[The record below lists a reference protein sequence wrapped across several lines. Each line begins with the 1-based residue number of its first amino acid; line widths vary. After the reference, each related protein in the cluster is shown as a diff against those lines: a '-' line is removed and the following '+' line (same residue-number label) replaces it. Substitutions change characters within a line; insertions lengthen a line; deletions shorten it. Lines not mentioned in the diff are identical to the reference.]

1 MLTTAR
7 RSLSLSGGRIIIDQT
22 AFPSYS
28 PNGQQF
34 PWEEDVDVI
43 NTPDIDPSFFTDD
56 PFKKMSNNAIDN
68 YMDDNMIIG
77 NQNSFNDE
85 TSQQS
90 IQQTLEDNVFI
101 DLSQLISES
110 TEENCM
116 TVTVNE
122 ESFVSPSHVLNN
134 TYIASTT
141 APVLHYLQPQKTIES
156 IVSSVSIP
164 VITNIIDM
172 TSSHSEQE
180 SYTLSQPQQVSSPS
194 HSSQS
199 LTPPMTSSPSY
210 IPSSSPA
217 LSYTSS
223 TTQSYFVPSVEAMN
237 TDSNATIDTIIET
250 KPELN
255 FLQPTVINDHL
266 YTLPSS
272 TSSKRKSSV
281 ETKDKYQQIRKKN
294 NMASKKSRITKRD
307 KQKQMDEKIAF
318 YVEDNKKC
326 KEMIDRME
334 KEIEWCKNY
343 LFSKVVGASK
353 SQTSK

>member
-1 MLTTAR
+1 MLTTTR
-7 RSLSLSGGRIIIDQT
+7 KSLSLSGGRIITDQT
-22 AFPSYS
+22 VFPSYS

-34 PWEEDVDVI
+34 PWDEDVDVI

-56 PFKKMSNNAIDN
+56 PFKKLSNTAIDH
-68 YMDDNMIIG
+68 YMDDNIIIG

-85 TSQQS
+85 TSHQS

-101 DLSQLISES
+101 DLSQLISQS
-110 TEENCM
+110 TDDNCM
-116 TVTVNE
+116 TEAVNE
-122 ESFVSPSHVLNN
+122 ESMVSPNDVLNN
-134 TYIASTT
+134 TFIASTT
-141 APVLHYLQPQKTIES
+141 ASVLHYLEPQS

-164 VITNIIDM
+164 VITNIVNI

-180 SYTLSQPQQVSSPS
+180 SYTLSQPQQVMASSPS
-194 HSSQS
+194 HSSHS

-210 IPSSSPA
+210 IPSPSPA

-223 TTQSYFVPSVEAMN
+223 TTHSYFVPSVEAMN
-237 TDSNATIDTIIET
+237 TDSNATIDTIVET
-250 KPELN
+250 KPELA

-266 YTLPSS
+266 YTRPTSS
-272 TSSKRKSSV
+272 SSKRKASV
-281 ETKDKYQQIRKKN
+281 ETKDNRYQQNRKKN

-307 KQKQMDEKIAF
+307 KQKQMDEKIAH
-318 YVEDNKKC
+318 YIEDNKKC

-343 LFSKVVGASK
+343 LFSKVVGAK

>member
-1 MLTTAR
+1 MR
-7 RSLSLSGGRIIIDQT
+7 KSLSLSGGRIVIDQT
-22 AFPSYS
+22 VFPSYS

-34 PWEEDVDVI
+34 PWDEDVDVI

-56 PFKKMSNNAIDN
+56 PFKKLSNTAIDN
-68 YMDDNMIIG
+68 YMDDNIIIG

-90 IQQTLEDNVFI
+90 IHQTLEDNVFI
-101 DLSQLISES
+101 DLSQLISQS
-110 TEENCM
+110 TDDCM
-116 TVTVNE
+116 TEAVNE
-122 ESFVSPSHVLNN
+122 ESIVSSNHLLNN
-134 TYIASTT
+134 TFIASTT
-141 APVLHYLQPQKTIES
+141 APVLHYLEPQKTIES
-156 IVSSVSIP
+156 FVSSVSIP

-180 SYTLSQPQQVSSPS
+180 SYTLSQPQQVMVSSPS

-199 LTPPMTSSPSY
+199 VTPPMTSSPSY
-210 IPSSSPA
+210 IPSSSPT

-250 KPELN
+250 KPELA

-272 TSSKRKSSV
+272 SSSKRKSSV
-281 ETKDKYQQIRKKN
+281 ETKDNKYQQIRKKN

-307 KQKQMDEKIAF
+307 KQKQMDEKIAH
-318 YVEDNKKC
+318 YIEDNKKC